1 MKLGFA
7 VLRVIVGGLFMGHGL
22 QKLIGA
28 FGGHGLEG
36 TAKGFESLGLRPGK
50 ANAVA
55 AGAAETGGGAL
66 LAAGAATPLG
76 ATVLTATMATAIR
89 TVHAPNGPWSSN
101 GGYEYNLVLMAI
113 VFALTDAGP
122 GHWSVDAALGRSR
135 WKAGWA
141 LAQLGAGLAGSA
153 AAIAFGKRQAPAEQP
168 AEAPA
173 APADAPAEQ
182 SAAAA

>member
-1 MKLGFA
+1 MA
-7 VLRVIVGGLFMGHGL
+7 V
-22 QKLIGA
+22 
-28 FGGHGLEG
+28 
-36 TAKGFESLGLRPGK
+36 
-50 ANAVA
+50 
-55 AGAAETGGGAL
+55 
-66 LAAGAATPLG
+66 GAATPLG

-122 GHWSVDAALGRSR
+122 GHWSVDAALGRPR